1 MRNIILFEDDRR
13 NAFLPLNF
21 TKPVAEFRIGILTIS
36 QKWSKWLNGSV
47 SYITADYLSEKFPIE
62 ISDDN
67 YVINACLLPNHA
79 MVHLIEE
86 LSLNEAL
93 LHKDKLLAVRLDRRQ
108 FDKLVNDV
116 PIDDLKG
123 TDLQGQ
129 EHVDLISH
137 LWDIFQKNGEQ
148 IKIDYKLIT
157 HGKNSAPLSKTNT
170 VIGNGEIFLEH
181 GAQVEAAIINTVSGP
196 VYIGKD
202 AQVMEGSMIRGPFSL
217 GEHAVIKMGAKIYEE
232 TSVGP
237 YCKVGGEVSNSVI
250 FGYSNKSHDGYLGNA
265 VIGEWCNIGADTNN
279 SNLKNNYAEVKLWNY
294 QSERFELTGTQFCG
308 LIMGDH
314 TKVGI
319 NVMFNTGT
327 VVGICAN
334 IFGSGFPRNFIP
346 SFSWG
351 GANFYTTFQLEK
363 AYEVAEAVMK
373 RRGKILEEADKK
385 ILAYL
390 FEESAK
396 FRRWE
401 KHH

>member
-13 NAFLPLNF
+13 KDFLPLNF

-36 QKWSKWLNGSV
+36 EKWAKWLNGTI
-47 SYITADYLSEKFPIE
+47 SYITADYLSEKFQIE

-67 YVINACLLPNHA
+67 YVINACLLPNQA
-79 MVHLIEE
+79 IVQLIEE

-93 LHKDKLLAVRLDRRQ
+93 LFKDKLLAVRLDRRQ
-108 FDKLVNDV
+108 FDKLVNDEH
-116 PIDDLKG
+116 IDDLRG

-129 EHVDLISH
+129 EQVDLISH

-148 IKIDYKLIT
+148 IKADFKLLSHGQKSESLSIT
-157 HGKNSAPLSKTNT
+157 NK
-170 VIGNGEIFLEH
+170 VIGTGEIFLEK
-181 GAQVEAAIINTVSGP
+181 GASVEAAILNTVSGP
-196 VYIGKD
+196 VYIGKN

-217 GEHAVIKMGAKIYEE
+217 GEHAVIKMGAKIYEDS
-232 TSVGP
+232 TIGP

-250 FGYSNKSHDGYLGNA
+250 FGYSNKAHDGYLGNA

-294 QSERFELTGTQFCG
+294 QKERFELTGTQFCG
-308 LIMGDH
+308 LILGDH

-327 VVGICAN
+327 VVGVCAN
-334 IFGSGFPRNFIP
+334 IYGSGFPRNFIP

-351 GANFYTTFQLEK
+351 GANLYTTFALEK
-363 AYEVAEAVMK
+363 AFEVAEAVMS
-373 RRGKILEEADKK
+373 RRGKTLEEADRK
-385 ILAYL
+385 ILTYL

>member
-13 NAFLPLNF
+13 KDFLPLNF

-36 QKWSKWLNGSV
+36 QKWAKWLNGTI
-47 SYITADYLSEKFPIE
+47 SYITADYLSEKFQIE

-67 YVINACLLPNHA
+67 YVINACLLPNPA
-79 MVHLIEE
+79 IVQLIEE

-93 LHKDKLLAVRLDRRQ
+93 LFKDKLLAVRLDRRQ
-108 FDKLVNDV
+108 FDKLVNDEH
-116 PIDDLKG
+116 IDDLKG

-129 EHVDLISH
+129 DHVDLISH

-148 IKIDYKLIT
+148 IRSDFKLLT
-157 HGKNSAPLSKTNT
+157 QGKHSESLSKTNT
-170 VIGNGEIFLEH
+170 VIGNGDIFLEK
-181 GAQVEAAIINTVSGP
+181 GASVEAAILNTVAGP
-196 VYIGKD
+196 LYIGKN
-202 AQVMEGSMIRGPFSL
+202 AQVMEGRMIRGPFSL
-217 GEHAVIKMGAKIYEE
+217 GEQAVIKMGAKIYED
-232 TSVGP
+232 TSIGP

-250 FGYSNKSHDGYLGNA
+250 FGFSNKAHDGYLGNA

-294 QSERFELTGTQFCG
+294 QKERFELTGTQFCG

-327 VVGICAN
+327 VVGVCAN
-334 IFGSGFPRNFIP
+334 IYGSGFPRNFIP

-351 GANFYTTFQLEK
+351 GANLYTTFALEK
-363 AYEVAEAVMK
+363 TFEVAEAVMN
-373 RRGKILEEADKK
+373 RRGKILGEEDRK
-385 ILAYL
+385 ILTHL
-390 FEESAK
+390 FDESAK